1 MISEIRAS
9 AAVVKV
15 REGEGVVL
23 EFTEAGH
30 SIDKVRVIIQEAG
43 LVGLELELKQIID
56 ALGLDRE
63 KLLKDIELR
72 SVCKGERQ

>member
-15 REGEGVVL
+15 KEGEGVVL
-23 EFTEAGH
+23 EFIEAGH
-30 SIDKVRVIIQEAG
+30 PIDKVRVIIQEVG
-43 LVGLELELKQIID
+43 LVGLELELKQVID

-63 KLLKDIELR
+63 KLLKDVDLR
-72 SVCKGERQ
+72 SVCKGEGQ